1 MEDYYR
7 SIGMPVNLRE
17 LGVHPTDQQFREL
30 ARKCSVAANDSL
42 GVVKKLHQADME
54 AIYRAAL

>member
-1 MEDYYR
+1 
-7 SIGMPVNLRE
+7 MPVNLRE